1 MQLRE
6 SKFWCQNVKDKINV
20 FNKIN
25 SLFFTFEILLEFKGG
40 PFWLLKWMQKLIVH
54 EALFVCDLGKVK
66 DY

>member
-1 MQLRE
+1 M
-6 SKFWCQNVKDKINV
+6 KDKINV